1 MQNIEGRHLKWDD
14 KADSFL
20 FQPAERPR
28 GGPPLPQLT
37 PAAAAAAASLAPG
50 VVQAVA
56 RLCEIGWMYRAVSAF
71 VAEAHTPHTSGGGAG
86 LVARALAASMQAEL
100 ITPSGVQSLS
110 M

>member
-1 MQNIEGRHLKWDD
+1 M
-14 KADSFL
+14 
-20 FQPAERPR
+20 
-28 GGPPLPQLT
+28 PQLT

-100 ITPSGVQSLS
+100 ITSSGVQSLS